1 MTLAIFL
8 KERSIMNTTTF
19 TPKNTAML
27 LIDHQVGTMGW
38 VGSLA
43 LDEIKKN
50 TVALARAAKETGMPL
65 ILTSSMEDQ
74 AQGPLFDELIQAV
87 PEAYENRILRAGMVD
102 SMKDENFAAAVEA
115 TKRKN
120 IIIAG
125 ITTDVCVVYPAITA
139 ISKGYN
145 VQVVVDGSGSP
156 TTLADETA
164 LRRMESH
171 GVTLTSTNQLIAEL
185 AQDWSSEN
193 GGKLIQVLFEEILSK
208 LH

>member
-1 MTLAIFL
+1 
-8 KERSIMNTTTF
+8 MNTTTF
-19 TPKNTAML
+19 TPENSVML

-38 VGSLA
+38 VGSANLE
-43 LDEIKKN
+43 EIRNN
-50 TVALARAAKETGMPL
+50 TVALAHAAHVTKMPL

-74 AQGPLFDELIQAV
+74 AQGPLFDELINAV
-87 PEAYENRILRAGMVD
+87 PEAYENRILRGGVVD
-102 SMKDENFAAAVEA
+102 SMKDENFAAAVKA
-115 TKRKN
+115 TGRKN

-139 ISKGYN
+139 IVEGYN

-164 LRRMESH
+164 LRRMEKH

-185 AQDWSSEN
+185 AQDWSTDHGS
-193 GGKLIQVLFEEILSK
+193 KLIQVLFEEIISK
-208 LH
+208 QH

>member
-1 MTLAIFL
+1 
-8 KERSIMNTTTF
+8 MNTTTC
-19 TPKNTAML
+19 TPENSVML

-38 VGSLA
+38 VGSASLE
-43 LDEIKKN
+43 DIKNN
-50 TVALARAAKETGMPL
+50 TVALARSAHVTKMPL

-74 AQGPLFDELIQAV
+74 AQGPLFDELINAV
-87 PEAYENRILRAGMVD
+87 PEAYENRILRGGVVD
-102 SMKDENFAAAVEA
+102 SMKDENFAAAVKA
-115 TKRKN
+115 TGRKN

-139 ISKGYN
+139 IAEGYN

-164 LRRMESH
+164 LRRMENH

-185 AQDWSSEN
+185 AQDWSTDHGS
-193 GGKLIQVLFEEILSK
+193 KLIQVLFEEIISK
-208 LH
+208 QH

>member
-1 MTLAIFL
+1 
-8 KERSIMNTTTF
+8 MNTTTF
-19 TPKNTAML
+19 TPENSVML

-38 VGSLA
+38 VGSANLE
-43 LDEIKKN
+43 EIKNN
-50 TVALARAAKETGMPL
+50 TVALARAAHVTKMPL

-74 AQGPLFDELIQAV
+74 AQGPLFDELINAV
-87 PEAYENRILRAGMVD
+87 PEAYENRTLRGGVVD
-102 SMKDENFAAAVEA
+102 SMKDENFAAAVKA
-115 TKRKN
+115 TGSKN

-139 ISKGYN
+139 IAEGYN

-164 LRRMESH
+164 LRRMEKH

-185 AQDWSSEN
+185 AQDWSTDHGS
-193 GGKLIQVLFEEILSK
+193 KLIQVLFEEIISK
-208 LH
+208 QH

>member
-1 MTLAIFL
+1 
-8 KERSIMNTTTF
+8 MNTNNF
-19 TPKNTAML
+19 TPENTAML

-38 VGSLA
+38 VRSLE

-74 AQGPLFDELIQAV
+74 AQGPLFDELIKVV
-87 PEAYENRILRAGMVD
+87 PEAYANRIQRAGVVD
-102 SMKDENFAAAVEA
+102 CMKDENFAAAVKA
-115 TKRKN
+115 TGRKN
-120 IIIAG
+120 LILAG

-139 ISKGYN
+139 KDEGYN

-156 TTLADETA
+156 STLADETA

-171 GVTLTSTNQLIAEL
+171 GITLTSTNQLIAEL

-193 GGKLIQVLFEEILSK
+193 GGKLIQVLFEEVLSK
-208 LH
+208 LG